1 MPTTRPRHPVT
12 ETDDIAEILDEAG
25 RKWPDVPRA
34 KLIHLVMADWAAGGR
49 SPGARAAA
57 RMSLVGSLPG
67 TAERYDRAHDWPQ

>member
-1 MPTTRPRHPVT
+1 VT

-34 KLIHLVMADWAAGGR
+34 KLIRLVMADWAAGGR

-67 TAERYDRAHDWPQ
+67 TAELYDRAHDWPQ

>member
-1 MPTTRPRHPVT
+1 MT

-67 TAERYDRAHDWPQ
+67 TAELYDRAHDWPQ